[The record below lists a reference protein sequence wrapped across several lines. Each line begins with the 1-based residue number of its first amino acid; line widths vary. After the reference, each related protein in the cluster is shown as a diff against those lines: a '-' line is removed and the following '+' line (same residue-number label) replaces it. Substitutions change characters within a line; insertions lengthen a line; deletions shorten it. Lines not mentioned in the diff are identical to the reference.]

1 MPDIYQKRTEEMCRG
16 KIENNEKRGGIGEGE
31 IVEEKLRG
39 GIERKKNKEVIE
51 TREMKWR

>member
-1 MPDIYQKRTEEMCRG
+1 MCRG

-31 IVEEKLRG
+31 IVDEKLRG